1 MSRRRKPTDLL
12 LVKIGCTGRSS
23 HKRLVFDTVSV
34 SADGDRIA
42 VTHNAAGKGEVVK
55 TQVPNQDDLGL
66 MERWAATPKVEYAT
80 RVYRCPICISPS
92 GHPLT
97 VPMRANKDGEIFG
110 PLAAN
115 GVSFLD
121 LSIYSAIVS

>member
-1 MSRRRKPTDLL
+1 MSRRRKPTAFLF
-12 LVKIGCTGRSS
+12 VKIGCTGRSS
-23 HKRLVFDTVSV
+23 HKRLIFDTVSV

-42 VTHNAAGKGEVVK
+42 VTHNAAGRGEVVK
-55 TQVPNQDDLGL
+55 AQVPNQDDLG
-66 MERWAATPKVEYAT
+66 MIERWTATPKVEYVT
-80 RVYRCPICISPS
+80 RVYKCPICISPS

-97 VPMRANKDGEIFG
+97 VPMRANRDGEIFG

-121 LSIYSAIVS
+121 LSIFAATVS